1 MADESVAQTLAGTS
15 SETGLLP
22 SRRIEERDDQ
32 PDWRGRAKPG
42 PWYGQYYRDWDARH
56 PGAWIRGQLVPGG
69 FYSGNLWGS
78 SMLKWDAEWFRSHGA
93 KMPKGAHYIRPG
105 RNTTPLTTKHNPTD
119 TGVMRFQFEKGR

>member
-1 MADESVAQTLAGTS
+1 MPAIPV
-15 SETGLLP
+15 
-22 SRRIEERDDQ
+22 
-32 PDWRGRAKPG
+32 PG
-42 PWYGQYYRDWDARH
+42 YAASWC
-56 PGAWIRGQLVPGG
+56 PGG

-78 SMLKWDAEWFRSHGA
+78 STLEWDAEWFRSHGA

>member
-1 MADESVAQTLAGTS
+1 MINT
-15 SETGLLP
+15 
-22 SRRIEERDDQ
+22 
-32 PDWRGRAKPG
+32 DWRGRAKPG

-56 PGAWIRGQLVPGG
+56 PGAWICGQLVPGG

-78 SMLKWDAEWFRSHGA
+78 STLEWDAEWFRSHGA